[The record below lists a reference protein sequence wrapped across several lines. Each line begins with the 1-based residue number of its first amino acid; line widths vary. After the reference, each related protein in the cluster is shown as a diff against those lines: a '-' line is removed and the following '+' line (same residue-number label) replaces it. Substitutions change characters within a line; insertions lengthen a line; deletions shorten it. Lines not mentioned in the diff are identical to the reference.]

1 MKSLRNYF
9 AAFALMVVLTLG
21 TSVAKAGDG
30 IIVAGFS
37 DGIIVAG
44 ATDTPSTPCGEP
56 ANSLTGI
63 IVAGFTGIIVAGFSD
78 QPFCGIIVAG

>member
-9 AAFALMVVLTLG
+9 AAFALMAVLALS

-30 IIVAGFS
+30 IIVAGFA

-44 ATDTPSTPCGEP
+44 ATEAPSTPCSEP
-56 ANSLTGI
+56 ADSLIGI
-63 IVAGFTGIIVAGFSD
+63 IVAGFTGIIVAGYAD
-78 QPFCGIIVAG
+78 EPLCGIIVAG

>member
-1 MKSLRNYF
+1 MKTLRNYF
-9 AAFALMVVLTLG
+9 AAFALMAVLTLS

-44 ATDTPSTPCGEP
+44 SSEGPSTPCTEP
-56 ANSLTGI
+56 GNAATGI
-63 IVAGFTGIIVAGFSD
+63 IVAGFTGIIVAGLSD